1 MIFLFLRFQ
10 YIKVTKMSYENF
22 CPKRIFRCLCLTHVL
37 NHVIS
42 MKNVHTYN
50 DIKKVFTE
58 LFGVS
63 GGTIYGIRGQ
73 KKANAMT
80 VCSVHMN
87 IIAMKEMKYDC
98 TSVTKK

>member
-1 MIFLFLRFQ
+1 
-10 YIKVTKMSYENF
+10 MSYENF

-58 LFGVS
+58 LFGIK
-63 GGTIYGIRGQ
+63 GRYNLWHTWLEKI
-73 KKANAMT
+73 KCN
-80 VCSVHMN
+80 
-87 IIAMKEMKYDC
+87 DC
-98 TSVTKK
+98 LQCPYEYNCNERNEI

>member
-1 MIFLFLRFQ
+1 
-10 YIKVTKMSYENF
+10 MSYENF
-22 CPKRIFRCLCLTHVL
+22 CPKIIFRCLYLMHVL

-63 GGTIYGIRGQ
+63 GGTIYGIR
-73 KKANAMT
+73 
-80 VCSVHMN
+80 V
-87 IIAMKEMKYDC
+87 
-98 TSVTKK
+98 

>member
-1 MIFLFLRFQ
+1 
-10 YIKVTKMSYENF
+10 MSYENF

-63 GGTIYGIRGQ
+63 GGTIYGIRG
-73 KKANAMT
+73 
-80 VCSVHMN
+80 
-87 IIAMKEMKYDC
+87 
-98 TSVTKK
+98 